1 MKIGI
6 LFDLDG
12 TLLNTLEDLADSTNY
27 ALGQYGCPERSIE
40 EIRRFIGTGAKR
52 LIAQALPG
60 KADDPDVDEV
70 LATYQAY
77 YATHAQIKTAP
88 YKGVMEAI
96 AEIKK
101 KYPVAIV
108 SNKPDK
114 AVKILCADYFP
125 GIYARGESTDCP
137 RKPAPDMLFKAMA
150 EIGVEKCV
158 YVGDSEVD
166 AITATAAGAPCL
178 SVLWGF
184 RDRDE
189 IAANGGKHFCR
200 DPRDMPAMIDKIVEE
215 YYGK

>member
-27 ALGQYGCPERSIE
+27 ALRQYGCPERTME
-40 EIRRFIGTGAKR
+40 EVRRFIGTGAKR

-60 KADDPDVDEV
+60 NENDPDVDEV

-88 YKGVMEAI
+88 YKGVMEAV
-96 AEIKK
+96 AEIAK

-114 AVKILCADYFP
+114 AVKVLCADYFP
-125 GIYARGESTDCP
+125 GMYARGESTDCP
-137 RKPAPDMLFKAMA
+137 RKPAPDMLYKAMA

-166 AITATAAGAPCL
+166 AITAGNAGAPCL

-184 RDRDE
+184 RDREE
-189 IAANGGKHFCR
+189 IAEHGGKHFCC
-200 DPRDMPAMIDKIVEE
+200 DPKDMPAMIEKIVEE
-215 YYGK
+215 YYG

>member
-27 ALGQYGCPERSIE
+27 ALRQYGCPERTVE
-40 EIRRFIGTGAKR
+40 EVRRFIGTGARR

-60 KADDPDVDEV
+60 KEDDPDVDEV

-88 YKGVMEAI
+88 YAGVMEAV
-96 AEIKK
+96 EKLK
-101 KYPVAIV
+101 EKYPVAIV

-137 RKPAPDMLFKAMA
+137 RKPAPDMLFKAME

-166 AITATAAGAPCL
+166 AITAGNAGAPCL

-184 RDRDE
+184 RDREE
-189 IAANGGKHFCR
+189 IAANGGKHFCT
-200 DPRDMPAMIDKIVEE
+200 DPADMPAMIDKIVEE
-215 YYGK
+215 TYG